1 MCGPRGGEKNN
12 ILFMQAKH
20 LSLSQRPEFVLHW
33 PLKHT
38 IALNTCIQYRKCL
51 LACCGKMI
59 TNLMSCAVCILIEFP
74 DK

>member
-1 MCGPRGGEKNN
+1 VCGPQGEKN

-38 IALNTCIQYRKCL
+38 IALNTCIQYRKRL
-51 LACCGKMI
+51 LAVEKMI

>member
-1 MCGPRGGEKNN
+1 M

-51 LACCGKMI
+51 LACLLWKNDYKFDVMCSLYF
-59 TNLMSCAVCILIEFP
+59 NRVP
-74 DK
+74 